1 MENTQRL
8 ITRMSLPR
16 GWFLAKGENGFW
28 VVYDANL
35 EPQTVGKSARGTVS
49 EAVAFAHRIGIN

>member
-1 MENTQRL
+1 MGSIQRL
-8 ITRMSLPR
+8 LARMSLPR

-35 EPQTVGKSARGTVS
+35 EPQTAGRSAQGTVS
-49 EAVAFAHRIGIN
+49 EAIAFAHCIGIS

>member
-1 MENTQRL
+1 MESL
-8 ITRMSLPR
+8 IKKMSLPR

-35 EPQTVGKSARGTVS
+35 EPQTAGRSARGTVS
-49 EAVAFAHRIGIN
+49 EAIAFAHRIGIY

>member
-1 MENTQRL
+1 MES
-8 ITRMSLPR
+8 IIKKMSLPR

-35 EPQTVGKSARGTVS
+35 EPQTAGRSARGTVS
-49 EAVAFAHRIGIN
+49 EAIAFAHRIGIS